1 MSKSRYGL
9 INRTRYRRHHRHIAM
24 IAHPVLWHAIRRAK
38 IAFWAVGLAVGL
50 TTAVVA
56 ASITEPLRAT
66 LIGLLTGIAVGLVV
80 AAVLFA
86 WPVIR
91 VAWHWT
97 AEILALTGFLTL
109 YSALA
114 EDMPW
119 WLALATIA
127 TPIGLLLTLPS
138 IRRPILG
145 WVWCI
150 ISRHRLRVCFTAF
163 IASNQE
169 GRTPLIL
176 FARPTPAGERIWIWL
191 RPGLALADLEARTDR
206 LAAGCWAAE
215 CRITPASR
223 RYAALLRIDIAR
235 RNPLTATIGSPLPNL
250 VPAAATVTAH
260 VAAPS
265 GLDLPDVPDT
275 RAIDADRNRRAIAA
289 PAPSDTASPPV
300 DDLSDWI

>member
-1 MSKSRYGL
+1 MPRSRYGL
-9 INRTRYRRHHRHIAM
+9 LGRTRYRRYHRHAAM
-24 IAHPVLWHAIRRAK
+24 IANPVLWYAIRRAK
-38 IAFWAVGLAVGL
+38 IAFWAVGLVVAV
-50 TTAVVA
+50 TTAVIA
-56 ASITEPLRAT
+56 ASITEPFRAT
-66 LIGLLTGIAVGLVV
+66 VIGLLTGIAVGLVV

-97 AEILALTGFLTL
+97 TEILALAGLLTA

-114 EDMPW
+114 AYLPW
-119 WLALATIA
+119 WLALATLIV
-127 TPIGLLLTLPS
+127 PIGLLLTLPS
-138 IRRPILG
+138 IRRPVRG
-145 WVWCI
+145 WVWCVV
-150 ISRHRLRVCFTAF
+150 SRHRLRVCFTAF
-163 IASNQE
+163 IASQQD

-176 FARPTPAGERIWIWL
+176 LARPTPAGERIWIWL
-191 RPGLALADLEARTDR
+191 RPGLALSDLEARTDR

-235 RNPLTATIGSPLPNL
+235 RNPLMATIGSPLPNL
-250 VPAAATVTAH
+250 VPATTTAKAY

-265 GLDLPDVPDT
+265 GLDLPDIPDNAH
-275 RAIDADRNRRAIAA
+275 AIDADRNRRAITA
-289 PAPSDTASPPV
+289 PAPPDTTAPV